1 MNQKQLILLLVVVV
15 ALGAAGLWLYR
26 GSESAWKGGTKET
39 TNKLLGDL
47 PVNDV
52 AQIIIKGGT
61 NELDLVKKDNLWR
74 VKQRDDYPANYTE
87 ISGFLLKAADLKAVQ
102 TEEIGPSM
110 LGRYLLL
117 PPGPASNTA
126 VLVELNDQNGKPIKT
141 MLLGKTHMR
150 KTEGRPS
157 PMGDMGDN
165 EGWPDGRYVMVGT
178 GAKTVAVISDPMSNM
193 ETKPENW
200 LNKDFFKVE
209 KIRSI
214 AVTYPVATNSW
225 KVTRDTDSS
234 NDWKLSDAKPGEQ
247 LDSSKTSSFSYA
259 LNSPSFNDVL
269 PADTKPEQDGLDK
282 PTVVTLNTFDNF
294 TYTLKVGQKTN
305 DNFPMTLTATA
316 QIPKARTAGKDEKPE
331 DKTKLDK
338 EFKDQHQK
346 LEEKLTQDQAYEKR
360 VYLVSSWTVDSLL
373 KERSQ
378 LLQEKKEEPKKEEPK
393 KVEKTASA
401 NASTNALPSVPGL
414 PDPAA
419 EPKPAGK

>member
-1 MNQKQLILLLVVVV
+1 
-15 ALGAAGLWLYR
+15 
-26 GSESAWKGGTKET
+26 
-39 TNKLLGDL
+39 
-47 PVNDV
+47 
-52 AQIIIKGGT
+52 
-61 NELDLVKKDNLWR
+61 
-74 VKQRDDYPANYTE
+74 
-87 ISGFLLKAADLKAVQ
+87 
-102 TEEIGPSM
+102 
-110 LGRYLLL
+110 
-117 PPGPASNTA
+117 
-126 VLVELNDQNGKPIKT
+126 

-165 EGWPDGRYVMVGT
+165 EGFPDGRYVMVGT
-178 GAKTVAVISDPMSNM
+178 GTKTLSVISDPMSNM
-193 ETKPENW
+193 ETKPDQW

-259 LNSPSFNDVL
+259 LNSPTFNDVL

-282 PTVVTLNTFDNF
+282 PTVVTLQTFDDF

-305 DNFPMTLTATA
+305 DAFPVALTVTA
-316 QIPKARTAGKDEKPE
+316 QIPKARTAPKDEKPE

-338 EFKDQHQK
+338 EFKDKQQK
-346 LEEKLTQDQAYEKR
+346 LEEKLAQDKAYEKR
-360 VYLVSSWTVDSLL
+360 VYLVTSWTVDPVL

-378 LLQEKKEEPKKEEPK
+378 LMAEKKEEPKKEEKPAAAD
-393 KVEKTASA
+393 T
-401 NASTNALPSVPGL
+401 STNLPPPSPLAPG
-414 PDPAA
+414 
-419 EPKPAGK
+419 PAGK

>member
-1 MNQKQLILLLVVVV
+1 MNQKQLILLVVLVA
-15 ALGAAGLWLYR
+15 ALGAAGLWLYK
-26 GSESAWKGGTKET
+26 GSESSWKGSTKGT

-52 AQIIIKGGT
+52 AQIVIKGGT

-74 VKQRDDYPANYTE
+74 VKQRDDYPANYAD

-102 TEEIGPSM
+102 TEEVGPSM
-110 LGRYLLL
+110 LGRYKLL
-117 PPGPASNTA
+117 PPGLGSNTA
-126 VLVELNDQNGKPIKT
+126 VMVELNDQSGKPIKT

-157 PMGDMGDN
+157 PMGEMGDN
-165 EGWPDGRYVMVGT
+165 EGFPDGRYVMVGT
-178 GAKTVAVISDPMSNM
+178 GTKTLSVISDPMSNM
-193 ETKPENW
+193 EAKPEAW

-234 NDWKLSDAKPGEQ
+234 NDWKLGDAKPGEQ

-259 LNSPSFNDVL
+259 LNSPTFNDVL
-269 PADTKPEQDGLDK
+269 PADAKSEQDGLDK
-282 PTVVTLNTFDNF
+282 PTVVTLQTFDDF

-305 DNFPMTLTATA
+305 DAFPIALTVAA
-316 QIPKARTAGKDEKPE
+316 QIPKARTAAKDEKPE
-331 DKTKLDK
+331 DKTRLDK
-338 EFKDQHQK
+338 EFKDKQQK
-346 LEEKLTQDQAYEKR
+346 LEEKLAQDKAYEKR
-360 VYLVSSWTVDSLL
+360 VYLVTGWTVDPVL

-378 LLQEKKEEPKKEEPK
+378 LMAEKKEEPKKEEKAAAPD
-393 KVEKTASA
+393 T
-401 NASTNALPSVPGL
+401 STNLPP
-414 PDPAA
+414 PAPL
-419 EPKPAGK
+419 EPKPAAK